1 MNPLVRAAWLALSA
15 PLAYALVEP
24 HRLQVRRFDVEF
36 EKLPLQADGL
46 RLAHFSDL
54 HCSAITSAR
63 VVRRVV
69 EACNALRPDAVLLTG
84 DYVSRRDSYSSLT
97 LASSWAPPVM
107 EYGAAVARELAALR
121 APEGVFAV
129 PGNHDYSQGRFDAVA
144 GLLREAG
151 ITTLVNRSVRLRDV
165 LPLVGLDD
173 VRAGRPHVRA
183 ACEGIAPHEAH
194 VVLSHNPRALTM
206 LAGRNCLLLSGHTH
220 GGQVHLP
227 GTRFRSRPSDMRHS
241 PLFQGWYRAGA
252 TRLYV
257 TPGVG
262 SVHLP
267 LRFRCPPEI
276 ALFTL
281 RAR

>member
-1 MNPLVRAAWLALSA
+1 MNSFVRAACLSLAA
-15 PLAYALVEP
+15 PLAYALIEP
-24 HRLQVRRFDVEF
+24 HRLQVRRFEVEF
-36 EKLPLQADGL
+36 EALPPQADGL
-46 RLAHFSDL
+46 RLAQFSDL

-69 EACNALRPDAVLLTG
+69 AACNALRPDAVLLTG

-107 EYGAAVARELAALR
+107 EYGAAVAHELAALR

-129 PGNHDYSQGRFDAVA
+129 PGNHDYSQGRFDAVE

-151 ITTLVNRSVRLRDV
+151 ITTLVNRSVRLRGV
-165 LPLVGLDD
+165 LPLIGLDD
-173 VRAGRPHVRA
+173 VRAGRPRVRA
-183 ACEGIAPHEAH
+183 ACAGIAPDEAH
-194 VVLSHNPRALTM
+194 VALSHNPRALAL

-227 GTRFRSRPSDMRHS
+227 GTRFRSRPSDMLGS
-241 PLFQGWYRAGA
+241 PLFQGWYHAGA
-252 TRLYV
+252 TRLYI
-257 TPGVG
+257 TPGIG